1 MGLCKKEERMNKAE
15 KLIAIREDLMNTI
28 NELEKELGVEI
39 IDIAAHQGV
48 QIYKGIEKIFSKE
61 ELTLEYREDED
72 YPFQLEKKIGD
83 VKIYQLYAK
92 DEIDIKEWEVK

>member
-1 MGLCKKEERMNKAE
+1 MNKVE
-15 KLIAIREDLMNTI
+15 KIIAVREDLMNTI

-48 QIYKGIEKIFSKE
+48 QIYKGIEKIFDKK
-61 ELTLEYREDED
+61 ELTLKHIANED
-72 YPFQLEKKIGD
+72 YPYQLEKKIGD

>member
-1 MGLCKKEERMNKAE
+1 MNKVE
-15 KLIAIREDLMNTI
+15 KIIAVREDLMNTI

-39 IDIAAHQGV
+39 IDILSYQGV
-48 QIYKGIEKIFSKE
+48 QMYKGIEKIFSKE

-72 YPFQLEKKIGD
+72 YPYQLEKKIGD
-83 VKIYQLYAK
+83 IKIFQLYAK